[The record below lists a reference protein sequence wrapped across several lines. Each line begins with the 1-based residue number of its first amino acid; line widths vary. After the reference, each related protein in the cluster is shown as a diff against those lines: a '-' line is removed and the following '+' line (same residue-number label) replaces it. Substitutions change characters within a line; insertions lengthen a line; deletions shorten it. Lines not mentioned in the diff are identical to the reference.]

1 MEWKCVFDVADSDAL
16 ALDQHPHHVEPIR
29 VVRSAMAGDPDARR
43 TSQLFLFPPVD
54 RFHGSAE
61 PVAATGL
68 DLDERHDPIPLDH
81 EIDVAMPGAEPA
93 LHDAP
98 PALPKPSLRDPLP
111 QLAE

>member
-1 MEWKCVFDVADSDAL
+1 MEWKCVLDMADSDAL
-16 ALDQHPHHVEPIR
+16 PLDQNPDHVEPIG

-54 RFHGSAE
+54 RFDRSAE
-61 PVAATGL
+61 SITAPSL
-68 DLDERHDPIPLDH
+68 HLDERHYAISLDH
-81 EIDVAMPGAEPA
+81 EIDVTMPGAEPA